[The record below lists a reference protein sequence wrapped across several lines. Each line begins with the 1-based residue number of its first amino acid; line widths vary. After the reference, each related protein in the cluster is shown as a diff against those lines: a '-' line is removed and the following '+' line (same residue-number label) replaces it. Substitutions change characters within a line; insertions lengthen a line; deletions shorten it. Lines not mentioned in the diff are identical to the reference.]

1 MQFRRVVTGHD
12 AGGNAIVKSDEVV
25 GTTPLREGVN
35 AKVMW
40 TTEGFPVDNSGDADE
55 SLRVTGTFHPNGTV
69 FRLVEFLPGAQP
81 RNHRTD
87 SIDYGVVVSGQMH
100 MELDQETVV
109 LNAGDVVVQRGTIHN
124 WVNKG
129 PAPCVMAFIL
139 IDAKPVDVGG
149 KVLHAAG

>member
-1 MQFRRVVTGHD
+1 MEFRRVITGHD
-12 AGGNAIVKSDEVV
+12 ASGKAIVKSDALVS
-25 GTTPLREGVN
+25 TTPLREGVN

-40 TTEGFPVDNSGDADE
+40 TSEGFPVDNSGDADE

-87 SIDYGVVVSGQMH
+87 SIDYAVVVSGELD
-100 MELDQETVV
+100 MELDEETVH
-109 LNAGDVVVQRGTIHN
+109 LKAGDVLVQRGTIHN

-129 PAPCVMAFIL
+129 PGPCVVAFVL
-139 IDAKPVDVGG
+139 IDAKPVAAGG